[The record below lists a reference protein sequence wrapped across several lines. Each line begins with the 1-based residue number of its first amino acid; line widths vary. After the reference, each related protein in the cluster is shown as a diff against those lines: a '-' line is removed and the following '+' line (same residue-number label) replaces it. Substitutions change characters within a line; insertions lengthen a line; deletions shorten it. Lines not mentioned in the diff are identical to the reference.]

1 LKVSPLVPLLALCL
15 FGSVAAAQP
24 TPAPSPAPAPGG
36 EKVDAK
42 ALMAS
47 GLKLYGQK
55 DYLGA
60 LAMFKEAYERVPSSK
75 ILLNIGTTLKA
86 LGRNVDAGNTY
97 QKFLDSPD
105 VDDAK
110 KAAVSKELAELDGKL
125 AVVEVKAPAGTEIE
139 FGTEAWHPAADLTR
153 YRLDPG
159 QVTLHARK
167 DGFQP
172 WEKALGLTTGAV
184 LTVNIELAAIPA
196 AVVPTSDTAT
206 MIPGETGVH
215 AQVQPE
221 APPSPWGA
229 IAVAHMDFKYKG
241 GAGVVGVTRELFP
254 GLQVEAA
261 AILGPSSGAYIG
273 GRYAMLHGSLHP
285 VVAVGVPM
293 FVSSGARLG
302 VRGAGGV
309 EYELT
314 RHLALVAEVGVEHVF
329 NPQDNIAATLFIP
342 ALGALG
348 RL

>member
-1 LKVSPLVPLLALCL
+1 LLALCL
-15 FGSVAAAQP
+15 LGSIAAAQP
-24 TPAPSPAPAPGG
+24 APAAGG
-36 EKVDAK
+36 DKGDAK

-60 LAMFKEAYERVPSSK
+60 LAMFKEAYDRFPSSK

-86 LGRNVDAGNTY
+86 LGRNVEAANTY
-97 QKFLDSPD
+97 QKFLDASD
-105 VDDAK
+105 VDDTK

-125 AVVEVKAPAGTEIE
+125 AVVEVKAPAGAEIE
-139 FGTEAWHPAADLTR
+139 FGSEPWHPAGDLSR

-167 DGFQP
+167 DGFLP

-184 LTVNIELAAIPA
+184 LTVNIDLAPIPTPA
-196 AVVPTSDTAT
+196 EPTSGTTTTSDTGVRALVE
-206 MIPGETGVH
+206 PET
-215 AQVQPE
+215 PR
-221 APPSPWGA
+221 SKWGA

-241 GAGVVGVTRELFP
+241 GAGVVGVTREVFE
-254 GLQVEAA
+254 GVQVEAA
-261 AILGPSSGAYIG
+261 AILGPSSGAYVG
-273 GRYAMLHGSLHP
+273 GRYAMLHGALHP
-285 VVAVGVPM
+285 TIAAGVPM
-293 FVSSGARLG
+293 FVSSGARFG
-302 VRGAGGV
+302 VRGAGGL
-309 EYELT
+309 EYDLT